1 MDWEK
6 YMYVYICIFVVQ
18 SLSCFQLFVTP
29 WTIAHQA
36 YVLRH
41 LPEQSV
47 MSSNHF
53 ILCHPLLLLPSI
65 FSKIR
70 AFSNKLGLPMRGPKY
85 WSFSIISSNEHS
97 GLISLGLTGL
107 ISLQP
112 KELSRVFSS
121 TTVQKHQFFGTQLS
135 F

>member
-6 YMYVYICIFVVQ
+6 YIYVYICIFVVQ
-18 SLSCFQLFVTP
+18 SLSCVQLFVTP
-29 WTIAHQA
+29 WTVAHQA
-36 YVLRH
+36 YVLHH

-47 MSSNHF
+47 MPSNHF

-107 ISLQP
+107 ISLQS

-121 TTVQKHQFFGTQLS
+121 TTVQKHQFFGTQAL
-135 F
+135 